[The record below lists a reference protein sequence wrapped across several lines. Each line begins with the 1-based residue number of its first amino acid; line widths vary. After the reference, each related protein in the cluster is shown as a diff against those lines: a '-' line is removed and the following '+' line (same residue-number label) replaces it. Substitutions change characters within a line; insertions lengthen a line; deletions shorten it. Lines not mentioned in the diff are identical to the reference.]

1 MKSFEKFIHDDKTSI
16 IINENTNPLEL
27 GRIINIYNE
36 DKHLDIDV
44 LVVRSETLEGAI
56 LLVLT
61 KTHPDVGS
69 LINSKSLPDNSEFN
83 IINNNRIP
91 ISNYFFQN
99 SNPAPIK
106 KIEYHDKNKLK
117 ENIDED
123 INRNTLLF
131 FQSKYRTLKNKS
143 AIDEKLNLLIELI
156 LSEMDDTKIRFIP

>member
-1 MKSFEKFIHDDKTSI
+1 MKSFDKFFRDEKNSFIL
-16 IINENTNPLEL
+16 NENNNPLEL

-36 DKHLDIDV
+36 DEHLDIDV
-44 LVVRSETLEGAI
+44 LVVRSETPEGAI

-69 LINSKSLPDNSEFN
+69 LINSKYLPDNSKFN
-83 IINNNRIP
+83 IINHNRIP
-91 ISNYFFQN
+91 IINYFFQN
-99 SNPAPIK
+99 SNLGPIK

-123 INRNTLLF
+123 INRNALLY

-143 AIDEKLNLLIELI
+143 AIDAKLNLLIELI
-156 LSEMDDTKIRFIP
+156 LSEMDDTRMRFIP

>member
-1 MKSFEKFIHDDKTSI
+1 MKSFDKFFQDGKKSFIL
-16 IINENTNPLEL
+16 NESNNPLEL

-44 LVVRSETLEGAI
+44 LVVRSETPEGAI

-83 IINNNRIP
+83 IINKNRIP
-91 ISNYFFQN
+91 VSNYFFQN

-117 ENIDED
+117 ENINED
-123 INRNTLLF
+123 INRNALLY

-143 AIDEKLNLLIELI
+143 AIDAKLNLLIELI
-156 LSEMDDTKIRFIP
+156 LSEMDDTRMRFIP

>member
-36 DKHLDIDV
+36 DEHLDIDV
-44 LVVRSETLEGAI
+44 LVVRSETPEGAI

-143 AIDEKLNLLIELI
+143 AIDAKLNLLIELI

>member
-1 MKSFEKFIHDDKTSI
+1 MKSFEKFIHNDKTSI

-44 LVVRSETLEGAI
+44 LVVRSETPEGAI

-99 SNPAPIK
+99 SNPTPIK

>member
-1 MKSFEKFIHDDKTSI
+1 MKSFEKFIHNDKTSI

-36 DKHLDIDV
+36 DEHLDIDV
-44 LVVRSETLEGAI
+44 LVVRSETPEGAI

-143 AIDEKLNLLIELI
+143 AIDAKLNLLIELI

>member
-36 DKHLDIDV
+36 DEHLDIDV
-44 LVVRSETLEGAI
+44 LVVRSETPEGAI

-91 ISNYFFQN
+91 INNYFFQN

-117 ENIDED
+117 ENLDED
-123 INRNTLLF
+123 INHNTLLF

-143 AIDEKLNLLIELI
+143 AIDAKLNLLIELI

>member
-1 MKSFEKFIHDDKTSI
+1 MKSFEKFIYDDKTSI
-16 IINENTNPLEL
+16 NINENTNPLEL

-44 LVVRSETLEGAI
+44 LVVRSETPEGAI

-117 ENIDED
+117 ENLDED

-143 AIDEKLNLLIELI
+143 AIDAKLNLLIELI

>member
-36 DKHLDIDV
+36 DEHLDIDV

-143 AIDEKLNLLIELI
+143 AIDAKLNLLIELI